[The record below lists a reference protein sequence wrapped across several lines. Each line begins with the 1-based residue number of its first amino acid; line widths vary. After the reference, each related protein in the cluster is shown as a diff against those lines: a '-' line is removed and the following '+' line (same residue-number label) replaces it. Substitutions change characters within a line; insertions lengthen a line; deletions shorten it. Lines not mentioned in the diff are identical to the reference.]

1 MVPSSM
7 QDLAQLFVTEMRRR
21 RQAMGLSQQALGDM
35 LGLDRNTISRIERG
49 APNLSLLN
57 AAEIASAL
65 GTSLSAMIDEKAKP
79 GPEQVQAFG
88 SRVKECRTAKGW
100 NQRELAERIGV
111 DRNWVSAI
119 ESGRQNVSLQTLR
132 KFADALSM
140 TPTDLL
146 R

>member
-1 MVPSSM
+1 M
-7 QDLAQLFVTEMRRR
+7 AQLFVTEMRRR

-57 AAEIASAL
+57 ATEIATAL
-65 GTSLSAMIDEKAKP
+65 GTSLSTMLDESAKP
-79 GPEQVQAFG
+79 EPDDVQAFG
-88 SRVKECRTAKGW
+88 SRVRERRTAKGW

-119 ESGRQNVSLQTLR
+119 ESGRQNVSLQTLS
-132 KFADALSM
+132 KFADALSVA
-140 TPTDLL
+140 PTDLL

>member
-1 MVPSSM
+1 
-7 QDLAQLFVTEMRRR
+7 
-21 RQAMGLSQQALGDM
+21 M
-35 LGLDRNTISRIERG
+35 LGLDRNTISWIERG

-65 GTSLSAMIDEKAKP
+65 GTSLSAMLGERTKP
-79 GPEQVQAFG
+79 EPDKVQTFG
-88 SRVKECRTAKGW
+88 SKVRAQRTAKGW

-111 DRNWVSAI
+111 GRNWVSAI

-132 KFADALSM
+132 KFADALSVA
-140 TPTDLL
+140 PTDLL

>member
-1 MVPSSM
+1 MVPSRM
-7 QDLAQLFVTEMRRR
+7 QDLATLFATEMRRR
-21 RQAMGLSQQALGDM
+21 RQAMELSQEALGNM

-57 AAEIASAL
+57 AAEIARAL
-65 GTSLSAMIDEKAKP
+65 GTSLSEMLGERSKAEP
-79 GPEQVQAFG
+79 DTVQAFG
-88 SRVKECRTAKGW
+88 RRVRERRTAQGW

-132 KFADALSM
+132 KFADALSVD
-140 TPTDLL
+140 PTDLL
-146 R
+146 I